1 MGTSHRPE
9 PSKLSPR
16 SDQASNSST
25 MKVFVLLALVAAA
38 TAAPAFFPVS
48 TITSG
53 SSIISPTVYSS
64 TYTHGL
70 PTTFLSGSPLTY
82 TAGSPL
88 TYTAGSPLP
97 YTAGSPFFYNA
108 VVPKTVVYNA
118 PAVSAVVP
126 KSIAQ
131 TPGSSHITY

>member
-38 TAAPAFFPVS
+38 TAAPAFLPVS

-88 TYTAGSPLP
+88 TYTAGSP
-97 YTAGSPFFYNA
+97 FFYNA
-108 VVPKTVVYNA
+108 VVPKTVLYNA

>member
-9 PSKLSPR
+9 SSKLSPR

-38 TAAPAFFPVS
+38 TAAPAFLPVS

-82 TAGSPL
+82 TAGSPM
-88 TYTAGSPLP
+88 T

>member
-1 MGTSHRPE
+1 MGVKTSLYHV
-9 PSKLSPR
+9 LL
-16 SDQASNSST
+16 
-25 MKVFVLLALVAAA
+25 VFVLLALVAAA
-38 TAAPAFFPVS
+38 PAFLPVS

-88 TYTAGSPLP
+88 TYTAGSP
-97 YTAGSPFFYNA
+97 FFYTA